1 MTQVHM
7 MIVDDEHQV
16 LKALDRTLRDTGF
29 EVTLY
34 DDPQKA
40 IENMDESHWDLILAD
55 YRMPKVNGLEVL
67 KAAKQNAPDAVRIL
81 MTGYADI
88 DVIIK
93 AVNEG
98 SIFKYIA
105 KPWDNEQFLKTIHES
120 IGHKLKNDENKKL
133 VKEIM
138 AENSEWSGI
147 TKSLEHKILQM
158 SEQGV
163 QALLRT
169 IRAKDEELYKHSLSV
184 AWVAG
189 RVGESLGLKKSDSQ
203 TLRLSALFH
212 DIGKIAIRD
221 SILLKTDKLDPD
233 ERAQMIHH
241 PEVGSEILKEMDF
254 MREVS
259 EVVLQ
264 HHERHDGGG
273 YPKGL
278 AGGAIKTLAR
288 ILSVSDIYVALKE
301 ERSYKA
307 SLSSEAAI
315 QIIKNEA
322 GKAVDEI
329 IVERFCK
336 VMGQVEIPS
345 TLKELEGNK

>member
-1 MTQVHM
+1 

-16 LKALDRTLRDTGF
+16 LKALDRTLRETGF

-34 DDPQKA
+34 DDPLRA
-40 IENMDESHWDLILAD
+40 IENMDESHWDLIIAD
-55 YRMPKVNGLEVL
+55 YRMPKLSGLEVL
-67 KAAKQNAPDAVRIL
+67 KAAKQNAPYAVRIL

-98 SIFKYIA
+98 SIYKYIA
-105 KPWDNEQFLKTIHES
+105 KPWDNQQFLSIVQES
-120 IGHKLKNDENKKL
+120 VDYKLKNDENRRL
-133 VKEIM
+133 VSEIM

-147 TKSLEHKILQM
+147 AKSLEHKIMEM

-169 IRAKDEELYKHSLSV
+169 IRAKDEALYKHSLSV
-184 AWVAG
+184 AWVSG
-189 RVGESLGLKKSDSQ
+189 RVGDSLGLKKADSQ
-203 TLRLSALFH
+203 TLRLAALFH

-221 SILLKTDKLDPD
+221 RILLKTDKLDPD
-233 ERAQMIHH
+233 EREQMIHH
-241 PEVGSEILKEMDF
+241 PEVGAEILKEMDF

-264 HHERHDGGG
+264 HHERHDGSG
-273 YPKGL
+273 YPRGL
-278 AGGAIKTLAR
+278 SGGSIKTLAR
-288 ILSVSDIYVALKE
+288 ILSISDIYVALKE
-301 ERSYKA
+301 ERSYK
-307 SLSSEAAI
+307 LSFSNDEAMT
-315 QIIKNEA
+315 IIKNEA

-329 IVERFCK
+329 IVERFYK
-336 VMGQVEIPS
+336 AMSHVEIPS
-345 TLKELEGNK
+345 TLAELEERK